1 MAQFALKNCART
13 LPTFYEVDFVNDVI
27 IKAENLS
34 KVYKIYEKNIDR
46 IKDAFHFLN
55 RSYGKDFYALRDVS
69 FEIRRGE
76 NVGLVGK
83 NGAGK
88 STLLKIIT
96 GVLTPSSGTLQVK
109 GKIASLL
116 ELGAGFN
123 PDMSG
128 VENIYMNGLLM
139 GYDRAEMDKKI
150 EDIIAFAD
158 IGDFI
163 QQPVKTYS
171 SGMFA
176 RLAFSVNAFVEPDI
190 LIVDEALS
198 VGDAFFQSKCMDK
211 MKTMIDGGVTV
222 LFVSH
227 DLFAVKNLCQR
238 AFWIESGKIKMDAT
252 ANEVVEDYRNSIFN
266 LRNELATNE
275 HSTDNEIT
283 KEIRSTSKN
292 SGKKINLPISQ
303 ENLNLNREI
312 FEKNAAYQRMQNG
325 RANFENIQL
334 LNLDGMPISEVIFGQ
349 EVVLRMVIKFNEDT
363 PALLIGYHIRNLNGV
378 DLIYNDSRFS
388 DTKAIFD
395 AKANEIYVVDW
406 KFKVELRQELYNFA
420 CSMSVPIEETLDSPN
435 LCDYVPLALQ
445 FNVICPN
452 KYCSMPGGYV
462 HWHNDMEITKFKSN
476 SEG

>member
-1 MAQFALKNCART
+1 M
-13 LPTFYEVDFVNDVI
+13 DDVV

-46 IKDAFHFLN
+46 IKEVFNPFKKN
-55 RSYGKDFYALRDVS
+55 YGRDFYALQNVS

-139 GYDRAEMDKKI
+139 GYSREEMDNRV

-211 MKTMIDGGVTV
+211 MKKMIDGGVTV

-238 AFWIESGKIKMDAT
+238 AFWIESGQLKMDADAGEVIEAYRSSILNMRHET
-252 ANEVVEDYRNSIFN
+252 VSENE
-266 LRNELATNE
+266 NELDKIA
-275 HSTDNEIT
+275 
-283 KEIRSTSKN
+283 KELRKFSKKP
-292 SGKKINLPISQ
+292 SEDKINLPISA
-303 ENLNLNREI
+303 ENLKLNKEI
-312 FEKNAAYQRMQNG
+312 FDKNAAYNRFQSG
-325 RANFENIQL
+325 RADFLNVQL
-334 LNLDGMPISEVIFGQ
+334 WNLDGEPIFDVMYGQ
-349 EVVLRMVIKFNEDT
+349 EVILRMVIKFNEDIK
-363 PALLIGYHIRNLNGV
+363 ALLVGYHIRNLNGV
-378 DLIYNDSRFS
+378 DLIYNDTRLS
-388 DTKAIFD
+388 DIKAIFS
-395 AKANEIYVVDW
+395 AKSGEIYVVDW
-406 KFKVELRQELYNFA
+406 RFKVEMLQELYNVA
-420 CSMSVPIEETLDSPN
+420 AVISIPVEESFTTPDT
-435 LCDYVPLALQ
+435 CDFIPCALQ
-445 FNVICPN
+445 FKVVSPN
-452 KYCSMPGGYV
+452 KYLNLAGGYV
-462 HWHNDMEITKFKSN
+462 HLHNDMKITKFEDWESVKWK
-476 SEG
+476 